1 MDRYCI
7 LKPRDNNE
15 EVDRDN
21 LAGFQSRGLA
31 SPVLASLTIALK
43 LEALPGKNLYEE
55 EISFIG
61 TLNTDRQY
69 TCFNTATSEIAI
81 LRLR

>member
-1 MDRYCI
+1 MPMDGYCI

-21 LAGFQSRGLA
+21 LAGSQSRGLA
-31 SPVLASLTIALK
+31 SPVLASLTIAPNP
-43 LEALPGKNLYEE
+43 PGKNLYEE
-55 EISFIG
+55 EICFIG
-61 TLNTDRQY
+61 ALNTNRQY
-69 TCFNTATSEIAI
+69 ACLNTATSEIVL